1 MSVAVAE
8 RSAAPPQ
15 HALRPVI
22 SFHGVSKVYP
32 NGTEAL
38 RDVDLAIHQGDFC
51 FLVGPSGAGK
61 STLVR
66 LLIRDEAPSTG
77 RIFIDGQEISR
88 MSHRKLP
95 KLRRKFGIVFQDY
108 KLLARRTVAQNV
120 AFALQVTRPGQRHL
134 REKVEEVLW
143 IVGLEDK
150 LDKFPDELSGGEQQR
165 VAIARALVHRPRIFL
180 ADEPTGNLDP
190 DTSWGIVQLLLQIN
204 HRGTTVLMATH
215 NREVVDLVRR
225 RVIAIDNGRVVRDE
239 AEGQLPARR
248 NRNPVRQVLA
258 SLWFALHSAG
268 QNFRRNLGVSLAGVF
283 TMGLIIFLVGGSLL
297 FTHSVNS
304 VLQGQEQN
312 ASHLKIYLSDNASL
326 PAITNFESRLKHDPR
341 VISVTFETKD
351 QAAKQASQ
359 NPSISSALAVLG
371 SNPLPASLN
380 LNVRKL
386 TDLSK
391 FNAEAKA
398 TPIVDSTTPTDYN
411 SDVIGKLNTVITVI
425 EWVGAIIAII
435 LLTISIVI
443 IMNTIRTAV
452 YSRRTEIEIMKLV
465 GATDWFVRWPFILEG
480 MIGGLLA
487 AIFSGA
493 VVFGAYR
500 LFVQAAQGNLLSVP
514 FDARYTI
521 TLLVVLLIG
530 GVAVGALGSF
540 LGVRRFL
547 SA

>member
-1 MSVAVAE
+1 VSVAVAE

-77 RIFIDGQEISR
+77 RIFIDGQEVSR

-108 KLLARRTVAQNV
+108 KLLTRRTVAQNV
-120 AFALQVTRPGQRHL
+120 AFALQVTRPGQRHM

-239 AEGQLPARR
+239 AEGQ
-248 NRNPVRQVLA
+248 
-258 SLWFALHSAG
+258 
-268 QNFRRNLGVSLAGVF
+268 
-283 TMGLIIFLVGGSLL
+283 
-297 FTHSVNS
+297 
-304 VLQGQEQN
+304 
-312 ASHLKIYLSDNASL
+312 YLREG
-326 PAITNFESRLKHDPR
+326 T
-341 VISVTFETKD
+341 
-351 QAAKQASQ
+351 
-359 NPSISSALAVLG
+359 
-371 SNPLPASLN
+371 
-380 LNVRKL
+380 
-386 TDLSK
+386 
-391 FNAEAKA
+391 A
-398 TPIVDSTTPTDYN
+398 T
-411 SDVIGKLNTVITVI
+411 L
-425 EWVGAIIAII
+425 
-435 LLTISIVI
+435 
-443 IMNTIRTAV
+443 
-452 YSRRTEIEIMKLV
+452 
-465 GATDWFVRWPFILEG
+465 
-480 MIGGLLA
+480 
-487 AIFSGA
+487 
-493 VVFGAYR
+493 
-500 LFVQAAQGNLLSVP
+500 
-514 FDARYTI
+514 
-521 TLLVVLLIG
+521 
-530 GVAVGALGSF
+530 
-540 LGVRRFL
+540 
-547 SA
+547 